1 MQWKTA
7 ISNVNDGQE
16 IIRGYN
22 LHELVENKSFVETVF
37 LIWRGKLPT
46 VKETKMLNAM
56 LTAMIDHGVGVASAM
71 VPRMVASVGNDLHVS
86 VAAGILAL
94 GGNKHGGALEGAA
107 KFFQTNVG
115 VSDLEFLLKSLK
127 EKKVRIPGY
136 GHRVLS
142 HDNRTD
148 TLFTVAKETGLYG
161 KHCSFAV
168 TVGEALNKISSK
180 PLPLNMDGANAA
192 ILSDMGFD
200 WRIAT
205 GFFILGRV
213 PGLIAHTYEEMMSGE
228 GIRRLD
234 ESEIEY
240 EGGEI

>member
-1 MQWKTA
+1 MKWKTA

-16 IIRGYN
+16 IIRGKN
-22 LHELVENKSFVETVF
+22 LHDLVRNNSFVETVF
-37 LIWRGKLPT
+37 LIWRGQLPT
-46 VKETKMLNAM
+46 PAETKMLNAM

-71 VPRMVASVGNDLHVS
+71 VPRMVASVGNAMHTS
-86 VAAGILAL
+86 IAAGILAL
-94 GGNKHGGALEGAA
+94 GGSKHGGALEGAA
-107 KFFQTNVG
+107 QFLQTNVENAN
-115 VSDLEFLLKSLK
+115 VDALVKNLK

-136 GHRVLS
+136 GHRVLT
-142 HDNRTD
+142 HDNRSD
-148 TLFTVAKETGLYG
+148 TLFMIAKETGLYG
-161 KHCSFAV
+161 KHCAFAV
-168 TVGEALNKISSK
+168 AVGEALNKISSK

-205 GFFILGRV
+205 GFFILGRI
-213 PGLIAHTYEEMMSGE
+213 PGLIAHTYEEITSGE

-240 EGGEI
+240 VG